1 MDAEALD
8 GAAVAA
14 GASDGKHVPELGARV
29 VVERL
34 QAARLEALDVLVER
48 VDEHPERQVA
58 LQLGGAPGEHELPP
72 LVRARG
78 QLAEQAGLADPGLAD
93 QFQGSRAAPPE
104 PVERLVERRQLG
116 GAPDEVLGKRGH
128 VPVRAEHNPDGDLRV
143 ANRGALL
150 M

>member
-8 GAAVAA
+8 GAVS
-14 GASDGKHVPELGARV
+14 GAERREHVPELGAGV
-29 VVERL
+29 VVHRV
-34 QAARLEALDVLVER
+34 QIARRQALDVLVER

-58 LQLGGAPGEHELPP
+58 LQLGGAPGKHELPP

-128 VPVRAEHNPDGDLRV
+128 VPVITTIRDLRV
-143 ANRGALL
+143 RNRGALL